1 MLVAYAIKKQQKLKR
16 LATNMI
22 PHIITPTHYFLEQ
35 WCVAQPSQFFS
46 AYNKIL
52 HKSVQGPF
60 SKMIYSAV
68 RNSG

>member
-1 MLVAYAIKKQQKLKR
+1 
-16 LATNMI
+16 MI
-22 PHIITPTHYFLEQ
+22 AHITLHSRFLLEQ
-35 WCVAQPSQFFS
+35 WYVAQPSQFFS